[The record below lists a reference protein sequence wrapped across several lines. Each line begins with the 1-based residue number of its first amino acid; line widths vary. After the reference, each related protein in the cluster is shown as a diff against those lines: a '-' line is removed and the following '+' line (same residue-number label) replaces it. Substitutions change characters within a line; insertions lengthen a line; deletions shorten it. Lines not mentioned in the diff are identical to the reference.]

1 MGQTARGTTRQRRDA
16 SADTKNT
23 FSRIRKGSSVP
34 FIFCA
39 ESGNKA
45 VDASVTENRTT
56 SCLEA
61 RQPRRSRQ
69 KVCLTALG
77 SHKPSVRPQH
87 GLETVRSRPAR
98 IDTYFQPYNEKKYAL
113 LLAQSPTRLSTCR
126 PHQSFRA
133 LVHSQS
139 RSFVEGW
146 YGQSIHLLLDHL
158 WAVKLKTP
166 KASEEPYLSAS
177 EGLGRPSNSADALF
191 SPQTETRRR
200 KTEKRADEQLSG
212 FGRLTR
218 GVREAVGRETTHQN
232 KQPRSKRSPS
242 HKTIIDRKTV
252 SDISD
257 STRGQ

>member
-1 MGQTARGTTRQRRDA
+1 MRR
-16 SADTKNT
+16 SQ
-23 FSRIRKGSSVP
+23 P
-34 FIFCA
+34 
-39 ESGNKA
+39 
-45 VDASVTENRTT
+45 NRTT

-61 RQPRRSRQ
+61 RQARRSRQ

-77 SHKPSVRPQH
+77 PHQPSVRLQH
-87 GLETVRSRPAR
+87 GFETVRSRPAR
-98 IDTYFQPYNEKKYAL
+98 IDTYLQPYNEKKYAL
-113 LLAQSPTRLSTCR
+113 FLAQGPTRLSTCH
-126 PHQSFRA
+126 PHQRFGA

-146 YGQSIHLLLDHL
+146 YGQSIHLLLDHS
-158 WAVKLKTP
+158 WAVKVKTP
-166 KASEEPYLSAS
+166 NTSEEPYLSALQ
-177 EGLGRPSNSADALF
+177 GNGRPSNSADALF

-200 KTEKRADEQLSG
+200 KTDRKADELRSW

-242 HKTIIDRKTV
+242 HITTIDRKTV
-252 SDISD
+252 SGISD